1 MKKIFL
7 LSAITLLISL
17 NLKSQNCGTCT
28 YSFNDSDTSTV
39 VVATGQ
45 TLCIDSMAIFIGKV
59 TMNGGTLCVKGIF
72 NPTTFVFNSGTI
84 TNYGNMTLNPTTLT
98 LNTSATLENKAD
110 AMLNIKGNLTLSGA
124 TFSNYGI
131 INVGQNIN
139 ATNGTLSNNSII
151 NCTTLTG
158 AANITNQGTINTN

>member
-7 LSAITLLISL
+7 LSALSLLLNL

-39 VVATGQ
+39 VVAAGQ

-72 NPTTFVFNSGTI
+72 NPNTFVFNSGTV
-84 TNYGNMTLNPTTLT
+84 TNYGNMTLNPASLTFGSGTTL
-98 LNTSATLENKAD
+98 SNKAD
-110 AMLNIKGNLTLSGA
+110 AMLNIKGNLILSGT
-124 TFSNYGI
+124 TFSNLGI

-139 ATNGTLSNNSII
+139 ATSGTLSNNSII

-158 AANITNQGTINTN
+158 ATNIANQGTINTN